1 MVRAQAYRILG
12 VDRNADRTEIK
23 KRYRQLMH
31 MAHPDSNAAK
41 QQEVIRILLR
51 RLMRHT
57 KSFADM

>member
-41 QQEVIRILLR
+41 ATGGYPYTAQEIN
-51 RLMRHT
+51 
-57 KSFADM
+57 